1 MCQGLI
7 DETTNGLLVTAPRLF
22 VPSKNSTVCSVPS
35 RSCASAKMLMFAG
48 ATNEAPF
55 MGLTICTN
63 GGILVP
69 TGPSAIATTA
79 LLGVPIRYW
88 LEAVSNGEGTRP
100 ISTVS
105 VPSNKLSGIGGMVMD
120 AERAPLGIVIVVGI
134 N

>member
-7 DETTNGLLVTAPRLF
+7 AETTSGLLVTTPRLF
-22 VPSKNSTVCSVPS
+22 VPSKNSTVSTVPS
-35 RSCASAKMLMFAG
+35 RSRASAKMPMLAG
-48 ATNEAPF
+48 AIKEAPLS
-55 MGLTICTN
+55 GLTICTK

-69 TGPSAIATTA
+69 TGPSAIATAA

-88 LEAVSNGEGTRP
+88 LEAVSNGEGMRP

-105 VPSNKLSGIGGMVMD
+105 VPSNKLSGIGVMVMD
-120 AERAPLGIVIVVGI
+120 AERAPLGIVIVLGI